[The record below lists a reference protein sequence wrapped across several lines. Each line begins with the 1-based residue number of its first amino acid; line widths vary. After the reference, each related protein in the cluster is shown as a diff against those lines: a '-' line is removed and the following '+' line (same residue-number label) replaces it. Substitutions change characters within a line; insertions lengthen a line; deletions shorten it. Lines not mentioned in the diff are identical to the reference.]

1 VDVSANSW
9 TIVIFVS
16 KTMEDAADD
25 SDLDR
30 VLMIEVAAE
39 I

>member
-1 VDVSANSW
+1 VALL
-9 TIVIFVS
+9 VS
-16 KTMEDAADD
+16 KTMEDATEE
-25 SDLDR
+25 SNLDR